1 MQAIM
6 LAAGMG
12 KRLGKYTKDN
22 TKCMLEVNGIT
33 LLDRAVSAIKKAGIS
48 KLIFV
53 VGYRAENLKQ
63 YVKENIKDIEIVFV
77 NNDIYDKTNN
87 IYSLY
92 LAKNFLLN
100 DDTILLES
108 DLIFEENIIKD
119 IVESSYKD
127 LATVALYEPWMD
139 GTVTLIDEHDSI
151 LEFVEKKDF
160 SFDNTDKY
168 YKTVNIYKF
177 SKEFSKT
184 HYIPF
189 LEAYIKAYGKNEYYE
204 LVLKAITHLSKSGLK
219 AFKLE
224 NKKWY
229 EIDDAQDLD
238 IASNMFADKEHA
250 LSMYQKRFGGYWRFN
265 ELKDFCYL
273 VNPYFPPKA
282 MIEKI
287 KYIFDNLMTQYPS
300 GMYIQNINAGRMF
313 NIDEEKII
321 VGNGA
326 AELIN
331 SLKNVIKGK
340 VALSIPTFNEYIR
353 CFPQCEFKFI
363 DTSLDEYK
371 FNKEKIL
378 NCINEVDNLFIINP
392 DNPSGAFI
400 TYEDIIDIIEVYNQE
415 GKKVIIDESFIDFA
429 CPNKKYTLINNEL
442 LEKYKNLIVIKSIS
456 KSYGVPGIRLGVLCT
471 SDLDVLKIVKRDM
484 PVWNINSFGEYFLQ
498 IITLYERE
506 YIKSCELIAD
516 ERKWLYTK
524 LCEIPYIKPFESE
537 ANYILCEVTNGY
549 NATTLAEELV
559 MEYKIYI
566 KDLAGKDGF
575 GGKQYIRVA
584 VRDRVDNR
592 ALIQALCEYG
602 VKND

>member
-1 MQAIM
+1 MQALM

-12 KRLGKYTKDN
+12 KRLGKYTKNN

-33 LLDRAVSAIKKAGIS
+33 LLERAVKAIKNAGIS
-48 KLIFV
+48 KLILV
-53 VGYRAENLKQ
+53 VGYGEGNLKK
-63 YVKENIKDIEIVFV
+63 YVKENIKDIEVVFV
-77 NNDIYDKTNN
+77 ENEVYDKTNN
-87 IYSLY
+87 IYSLF
-92 LAKNFLLN
+92 LAKDFLAS

-108 DLIFEENIIKD
+108 DLIFEECIIRD
-119 IVESSYKD
+119 MIQSPYKD
-127 LATVALYEPWMD
+127 LAAVALYEPWMD
-139 GTVTLIDEHDSI
+139 GTVTLIDEANNI

-160 SFDNTDKY
+160 SFQKTTEY

-177 SKEFSKT
+177 SKDFSST
-184 HYIPF
+184 QYIPF

-204 LVLKAITHLSKSGLK
+204 LVLKAIAHLAKSGLK
-219 AFKLE
+219 AHKLE

-238 IASNMFADKEHA
+238 IASNIFADKDQA
-250 LSMYQKRFGGYWRFN
+250 LSLYQKRFGGYWRFN

-273 VNPYFPPKA
+273 VNPYFPPKQ
-282 MIEKI
+282 MMEKM
-287 KYIFDNLMTQYPS
+287 KHSFDELITQYPS
-300 GMYIQNINAGRMF
+300 GMYVQNINAGRMF

-340 VALSIPTFNEYIR
+340 IALSIPTFNEYVR

-363 DTSLDEYK
+363 DTSVDGYR
-371 FNKEKIL
+371 FNKEKIID
-378 NCINEVDNLFIINP
+378 CMNEVDNLVIINP

-400 TYEDIIDIIEVYNQE
+400 TYEDMIDIIEVYSQE

-429 CPNKKYTLINNEL
+429 CPTQKYTLIEDEL
-442 LEKYKNLIVIKSIS
+442 LEKYPNLIVIKSIS

-471 SDLDVLKIVKRDM
+471 SDVEILKIVKRDM

-498 IITLYERE
+498 IITLYQKD
-506 YIKSCELIAD
+506 YVKACELIAE

-524 LCEIPYIKPFESE
+524 LSEIKYVKPFESE
-537 ANYILCEVTNGY
+537 ANYILCEVTEGC
-549 NATTLAEELV
+549 NATVLAKELV
-559 MEYKIYI
+559 SDYKIYI
-566 KDLAGKDGF
+566 KDLSGKDGF
-575 GGKQYIRVA
+575 EGKQYIRVA
-584 VRDRVDNR
+584 VRDRADNS
-592 ALIQALCEYG
+592 ALIEALHDYG